1 MKELILIK
9 NGEIALKGLN
19 RTTFED
25 VLLKNIRRKLADLG
39 KFRCYKAQSTMYIE
53 PQEDG
58 IDLDE
63 AVDRVRKVFGI
74 AALTRACI
82 VEKDFEDIKAKT
94 VEYLKETLSEAS
106 TFKVEAKRSD
116 KTFPMNTPQI
126 CTELGGY
133 LLEQFPG
140 LTVDVH
146 NPQVTVMVE
155 IRDFA
160 AYIHAGQ
167 IEGAGGMPVSTSGR
181 AMLLVSGGIDSPV
194 AGYMMAKRGMEVL
207 AVHFVSP
214 PYTSERAKLKVI
226 TLCEKMSAYCGRMQL
241 FIVPFTKM
249 QEAIRDNCPEEL
261 FTVIMRRMMMK
272 IAEKLAQRSDCA
284 ASSPARAWPRWP
296 ARRSRPS
303 PAPTWPA
310 RCRCCGLSSAWTKR
324 RSSASPG
331 RSTPLRPPS
340 CPMRTAAPSSPPST
354 PAPGPNWP
362 WWRRRKPPLTS
373 PPCWRKRW
381 KGPSAFGLIPN
392 RGNVSEGATHI
403 QRRIHP

>member
-284 ASSPARAWPRWP
+284 ALITGESLAQV
-296 ARRSRPS
+296 
-303 PAPTWPA
+303 
-310 RCRCCGLSSAWTKR
+310 
-324 RSSASPG
+324 ASQTVQAIACTDVACQMPV
-331 RSTPLRPPS
+331 LRPLIGMDKEEIIRIARKIDTFETSILPYED
-340 CPMRTAAPSSPPST
+340 CCTVFTPKHPRTRPKLAMVEEAEAAFDFAPMLEEAM
-354 PAPGPNWP
+354 
-362 WWRRRKPPLTS
+362 
-373 PPCWRKRW
+373 
-381 KGPSAFGLIPN
+381 
-392 RGNVSEGATHI
+392 EGAE
-403 QRRIHP
+403 RLRIDPQ